1 MGTSA
6 EEMAAAADL
15 MDRLSIWL
23 RRQVPTKMSSSTVTT
38 LYTLNSDGP
47 LRISDLAVR
56 EAVSQPGMTTV
67 VNRLEAAG
75 HAERI
80 ADPADGR
87 VALVRITDAGRAV
100 LLERHATR
108 TVALQEQLQRLD
120 ESDRAAIAAALPALE
135 RLINST
141 RKEVVRT

>member
-67 VNRLEAAG
+67 VNRLEALG
-75 HAERI
+75 QAERI
-80 ADPADGR
+80 ADPHDGR

-100 LLERHATR
+100 LLDRHAAR
-108 TVALQEQLQRLD
+108 TAALQDELQRLD

-141 RKEVVRT
+141 RRK

>member
-6 EEMAAAADL
+6 KEMAAAADL

-80 ADPADGR
+80 ADPTDGR

-100 LLERHATR
+100 LAERHAAR
-108 TVALQEQLQRLD
+108 TVALQEELQRLD

-135 RLINST
+135 RLIKHS
-141 RKEVVRT
+141 KEVVRT

>member
-6 EEMAAAADL
+6 KEMAAAADL

-80 ADPADGR
+80 ADPTDGR

-100 LLERHATR
+100 LAERHAAR
-108 TVALQEQLQRLD
+108 TVALQEELQRLD

-141 RKEVVRT
+141 HKEVVRT

>member
-1 MGTSA
+1 
-6 EEMAAAADL
+6 MAAAADL

-80 ADPADGR
+80 ADPTDGR

-100 LLERHATR
+100 LAERHAAR
-108 TVALQEQLQRLD
+108 TVALQEELQRLD

-141 RKEVVRT
+141 HKEVVRT